1 MASPLTRRELDVMA
15 VLWTRGSATVA
26 EVRDALPDD
35 LAYPTVLTVL
45 RNLEFKRHVRH
56 VEEGRAFRWYPVTRP
71 DDAGDGALKRLLA
84 KVYKGSRELL
94 ISRVVADRNISADEL
109 RSIRRMLNN
118 RLKEIDE

>member
-118 RLKEIDE
+118 RLKEIDQ